1 MATKLKV
8 EIGGYS
14 SAGQKPENQDS
25 IGYLIPQESE
35 ELENKG
41 VVALLADGVSSSEAA
56 KQASQTAVQT
66 FLNDY
71 FATPATWSTKKACQQ
86 IIGALNGWLYKQGSS
101 EASELKG
108 WVTTFDALVLKSTTA
123 YMAHVGDS
131 RIYRLRE
138 GELKQLTQDHIAV
151 LSAERSYLSRAL
163 GVDTA
168 LQLDFRTEALQKGDI
183 FLQTS
188 DGVHEFVSEQ
198 EIIELLQSEHSAEEI
213 AQRLVERAIARQSDD
228 NLSALVTNVLQLP
241 NATKQEVYDKL
252 SELPFPPDLEPG
264 MKFEGYEILQE
275 LSLSARSQIYLAK
288 DLDTGQEVVL
298 KTPSPNY
305 SDDPWYLDG
314 FVREEWIGQRL
325 KHPGL
330 MKTYKAKRAKKFL
343 YFTTE
348 YIKGQTL
355 RQWMA
360 ENPSPDV
367 GKVREIIEQIASAL
381 RALHRQDV
389 IHQDLKPDNIMID
402 TEGRIKIIDFGAVQ
416 AAGLAELA
424 TVLQRQHPE
433 GTLNYTAPEYLIG
446 DRGSKR
452 SDIFSL
458 GVIAYEM
465 LSGQLPYKER
475 KVDKFQLKSYHHL
488 KYISILQYRPDLPS
502 WIDAVLKKAVAPNP
516 EKRYGLLSELV
527 HDLKLPAQVMDGRD
541 SEPLIQRNPVLF
553 WQGVSAILFVI
564 LIGVITAWHLQG

>member
-1 MATKLKV
+1 MSGNLKV
-8 EIGGYS
+8 EVGGYS
-14 SAGQKPENQDS
+14 SAGHKPENQDS
-25 IGYLIPQESE
+25 IGYLVPKETQ

-41 VVALLADGVSSSEAA
+41 IVTLLADGVSSSEAA
-56 KQASQTAVQT
+56 KQASNTAVQT

-71 FATPATWSTKKACQQ
+71 YATPETWGTKKSCQQ
-86 IIGALNGWLYKQGSS
+86 IVGALNGWLYKQGSN

-108 WVTTFDALVLKSTTA
+108 WVTTFDAVVFKSTTV
-123 YMAHVGDS
+123 YITHVGDS
-131 RIYRLRE
+131 RVYRLRD

-168 LQLDFRTEALQKGDI
+168 LQLDFRTEALQEGDI

-188 DGVHEFVSEQ
+188 DGVHEFVSE
-198 EIIELLQSEHSAEEI
+198 EEMVELLQSERSAEEI
-213 AQRLVERAIARQSDD
+213 AQRLVEKAIANQSDD
-228 NLSALVTNVLQLP
+228 NLSALVTKVVQLP
-241 NATKQEVYDKL
+241 SATKQEVYDKL

-275 LSLSARSQIYLAK
+275 LSLSPRSQIYLAK

-298 KTPSPNY
+298 KTPSSNY

-330 MKTYKAKRAKKFL
+330 MKTYKPKRPKRFL

-360 ENPSPDV
+360 ENPSPDI

-389 IHQDLKPDNIMID
+389 IHQDLKPENIMID

-488 KYISILQYRPDLPS
+488 KYIPIIQYRPDLPS
-502 WIDAVLKKAVAPNP
+502 WIDAVLKKALAADP

-527 HDLKLPAQVMDGRD
+527 YDLKMPDQVMERTE

-553 WQGVSAILFVI
+553 WQGVSALLLVA
-564 LIGVITAWHLQG
+564 LIGVITVWHLQ

>member
-188 DGVHEFVSEQ
+188 DGVHEFISEQ
-198 EIIELLQSEHSAEEI
+198 EILELLQSEHSAEEI
-213 AQRLVERAIARQSDD
+213 AQRLVERAIAHQSDD
-228 NLSALVTNVLQLP
+228 NLSALVTKVLQLP

-314 FVREEWIGQRL
+314 FVRE
-325 KHPGL
+325 
-330 MKTYKAKRAKKFL
+330 
-343 YFTTE
+343 
-348 YIKGQTL
+348 
-355 RQWMA
+355 
-360 ENPSPDV
+360 
-367 GKVREIIEQIASAL
+367 
-381 RALHRQDV
+381 
-389 IHQDLKPDNIMID
+389 
-402 TEGRIKIIDFGAVQ
+402 
-416 AAGLAELA
+416 
-424 TVLQRQHPE
+424 
-433 GTLNYTAPEYLIG
+433 
-446 DRGSKR
+446 
-452 SDIFSL
+452 
-458 GVIAYEM
+458 
-465 LSGQLPYKER
+465 
-475 KVDKFQLKSYHHL
+475 
-488 KYISILQYRPDLPS
+488 
-502 WIDAVLKKAVAPNP
+502 
-516 EKRYGLLSELV
+516 
-527 HDLKLPAQVMDGRD
+527 
-541 SEPLIQRNPVLF
+541 
-553 WQGVSAILFVI
+553 
-564 LIGVITAWHLQG
+564 